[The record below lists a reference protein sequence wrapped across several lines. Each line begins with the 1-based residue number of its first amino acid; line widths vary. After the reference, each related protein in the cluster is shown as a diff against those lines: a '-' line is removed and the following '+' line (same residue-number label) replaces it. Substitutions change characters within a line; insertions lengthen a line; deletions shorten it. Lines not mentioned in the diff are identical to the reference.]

1 MLNEIMELMFIMIF
15 CMLIIAKIRL
25 VKNVSFLKKVI
36 INVGILIVMAITNP
50 ILMALYLGLFLVT
63 EVLYFIFEN
72 LSYKIK
78 KGDRIVISSII
89 STIITVILMIFFKD
103 MINEHINSAM
113 LEIKNITEKLNP
125 SSQEYIYYKSVQHNM
140 IQSLRILKKH
150 WLVNIFSTSILCTF
164 GIYIAL
170 EKKKDEI
177 WELSFEWLLIYI
189 IPFFILNLTN
199 INNHYLQEISEIG
212 LGIFSLYGAAI
223 VFNLL
228 NKYSKMKYVSAILAI
243 YILLYSNITALIIGV
258 CISFMP
264 ELLIKNKKI

>member
-1 MLNEIMELMFIMIF
+1 
-15 CMLIIAKIRL
+15 
-25 VKNVSFLKKVI
+25 
-36 INVGILIVMAITNP
+36 
-50 ILMALYLGLFLVT
+50 
-63 EVLYFIFEN
+63 
-72 LSYKIK
+72 
-78 KGDRIVISSII
+78 
-89 STIITVILMIFFKD
+89 
-103 MINEHINSAM
+103 MINEYINSAM
-113 LEIKNITEKLNP
+113 LEVKTIIEKLNP
-125 SSQEYIYYKSVQHNM
+125 SSQEYLYYKSVQQNM
-140 IQSLRILKKH
+140 VQSLKILRKH

-189 IPFFILNLTN
+189 IPFFILNLTS
-199 INNHYLQEISEIG
+199 INNHYLEEISEIG

-243 YILLYSNITALIIGV
+243 YILLYSNITALVIGV